1 MVSTGPYSQSNNFTH
16 MFDFVDLRGNSCR
29 EEDSNN
35 NSLMGVI
42 NNNPNFSKFKYI
54 VERARM
60 NTTLSDPQSDF
71 TLFIPLDTYI
81 SGLEIEGM
89 DISMARNIVRCAML
103 DRKITSELLEDS
115 KAAYFFTKSKPNN
128 LFVNNRNGITYINGD
143 IEIIH
148 KDIITGNGIIHV
160 TDKIISPSYF
170 YD

>member
-16 MFDFVDLRGNSCR
+16 MFDFVDLRGISST
-29 EEDSNN
+29 EKDDN

-71 TLFIPLDTYI
+71 TLFIPLDNFI
-81 SGLEIEGM
+81 SRLEIEGM
-89 DISMARNIVRCAML
+89 DISMARNIVKSAML

-115 KAAYFFTKSKPNN
+115 NSSYFTKSKSNN
-128 LFVNNRNGITYINGD
+128 LFINNMNGITYINED
-143 IEIIH
+143 IRIIQ
-148 KDIITGNGIIHV
+148 KDIIADNGIIHV
-160 TDKIISPSYF
+160 IDNIILPSFF

>member
-16 MFDFVDLRGNSCR
+16 MFDFVDLRGNSSR
-29 EEDSNN
+29 EQDNN

-71 TLFIPLDTYI
+71 TLFIPLDTFI
-81 SGLEIEGM
+81 SRLEVESM
-89 DISMARNIVRCAML
+89 DISIARNIVRSAML

-115 KAAYFFTKSKPNN
+115 NASYFFTKSKSNN
-128 LFVNNRNGITYINGD
+128 LFINNMNGITYINDD
-143 IEIIH
+143 IRIIQ
-148 KDIITGNGIIHV
+148 KDIITDNGIIHV
-160 TDKIISPSYF
+160 IDNIILPSFF

>member
-16 MFDFVDLRGNSCR
+16 MFDFVDLRGISSI
-29 EEDSNN
+29 EKDDN

-60 NTTLSDPQSDF
+60 NTTLSDAQSDF
-71 TLFIPLDTYI
+71 TLFIPLDNFI
-81 SGLEIEGM
+81 SRLEIEGM
-89 DISMARNIVRCAML
+89 DISMARNIVKSAML

-115 KAAYFFTKSKPNN
+115 NSSYFFTKSKSNN
-128 LFVNNRNGITYINGD
+128 LFINNMNGITYINED
-143 IEIIH
+143 IRIIQ
-148 KDIITGNGIIHV
+148 KDIITDNGIIHV
-160 TDKIISPSYF
+160 IDNIILPSFF